1 MTISS
6 TTSSTPTI
14 NTSALLTSAG
24 IGSGLDVNGIVS
36 SLMAVAQQP
45 VTLLQQRQSSVQTQ
59 VSALG
64 TLQSAVG
71 TLQSAMQTLAD
82 PATFQALSAT
92 PGNTAVLSATA
103 ASGASPGNY
112 AITVGTLAKAQ
123 TLVASGLTSQNN
135 PSSTGTLTIQVGSGP
150 ATTVTIDSSNNTLA
164 GLASA
169 INSANAG
176 VTATIVNDGSA
187 TPYRLALTANNSGSA
202 NTISVTNTLSA
213 GELQTAIAGLAQSV
227 APSNATLTVN
237 GVAIS
242 SPSNTVT
249 GAIPGVT
256 LNVAATGS
264 STLAVAA
271 NSSAIQTN
279 IGNFVNAY
287 NALNSTIS
295 GLTAYNATTKTGSPL
310 TGDFATQNLLSRVRS
325 ILSQSISGTGSGP
338 NSLTQIGVTFQSD
351 GSLALNSSTL
361 SNVITNNF
369 SSLAG
374 LFGVQ
379 GTSSNSLLSYVSS
392 GPNSQPGNYQVNIT
406 AAATQ
411 GSATGNNAPAT
422 TTTIDST
429 NDGFAVTIDG
439 IASGTVTL
447 AHGSYTPTQMAAA
460 VQSALGSSA
469 AFSSAGVSATA
480 TLNGSGNLVITAGD
494 YGTASTVSNA
504 SGSAATAL
512 GFDGTENGA
521 GSNVAGNFVLN
532 GQVIAA
538 NGSGQILSGTTGT
551 AADSLKVQYIGSPAQ
566 VSAGVNATL
575 NFSQGFATQLYNYT
589 TSALSSTGSI
599 SSETDGLNQTIAS
612 IGNQITALNAQLTQ
626 VQANYMAE
634 FNSLDTLMASMNQT
648 SSYLTTQL
656 ANLPLTQSTSTS
668 KSG

>member
-279 IGNFVNAY
+279 IGNFVKAY
-287 NALNSTIS
+287 NALTSPIS
-295 GLTAYNATTKTGSPL
+295 GLTA
-310 TGDFATQNLLSRVRS
+310 
-325 ILSQSISGTGSGP
+325 
-338 NSLTQIGVTFQSD
+338 
-351 GSLALNSSTL
+351 
-361 SNVITNNF
+361 NN
-369 SSLAG
+369 
-374 LFGVQ
+374 
-379 GTSSNSLLSYVSS
+379 
-392 GPNSQPGNYQVNIT
+392 
-406 AAATQ
+406 
-411 GSATGNNAPAT
+411 
-422 TTTIDST
+422 
-429 NDGFAVTIDG
+429 
-439 IASGTVTL
+439 
-447 AHGSYTPTQMAAA
+447 
-460 VQSALGSSA
+460 
-469 AFSSAGVSATA
+469 
-480 TLNGSGNLVITAGD
+480 
-494 YGTASTVSNA
+494 
-504 SGSAATAL
+504 
-512 GFDGTENGA
+512 
-521 GSNVAGNFVLN
+521 
-532 GQVIAA
+532 
-538 NGSGQILSGTTGT
+538 
-551 AADSLKVQYIGSPAQ
+551 
-566 VSAGVNATL
+566 L
-575 NFSQGFATQLYNYT
+575 NFPSQFHRSKTAPVQ
-589 TSALSSTGSI
+589 I
-599 SSETDGLNQTIAS
+599 S
-612 IGNQITALNAQLTQ
+612 
-626 VQANYMAE
+626 
-634 FNSLDTLMASMNQT
+634 
-648 SSYLTTQL
+648 
-656 ANLPLTQSTSTS
+656 
-668 KSG
+668 